1 MSVAIIGAG
10 ISGSILSN
18 LIPNSTVFE
27 RSKHVG
33 GRTTSRRLQ
42 EGEIFDI
49 GATVFKDKISYVEK
63 GETKE
68 FDFLDFL
75 KSQVPN
81 LEILKHKTYPNSYY
95 PKKGMQSLAEEFL
108 KDKKIFLEHNLETI
122 SKTDSGKWKLKFTN
136 GFESE
141 FEKVFL
147 TAPIPQIISSLKTS
161 GIMSKWDEWIK
172 FRGEYRSTLVLT
184 GIWKNLSPEIIAKI
198 LNLEQATFLFKD
210 EDAEYISVESFKYE
224 TDSLVITIQFS
235 SAFSSKNLER
245 WIDSE
250 KKPMQYIL
258 NCNQFFFD
266 KVLKL
271 IAISELVHI
280 APNEIKAHRWRYA
293 QADFPLFTPTEI
305 DFSNQEFLN
314 YIELCKNHNIYIL
327 GDFIFG
333 PRVSQIALGTKKI
346 SEIFT

>member
-1 MSVAIIGAG
+1 MKVAIIGSG
-10 ISGSILSN
+10 ISGAILSN

-33 GRTTSRRLQ
+33 GRTSSRRL
-42 EGEIFDI
+42 ESGEIFDI
-49 GATVFKDKISYVEK
+49 GATVFKDKISYLENEEV
-63 GETKE
+63 KE
-68 FDFLDFL
+68 FNFLDFL
-75 KSQVPN
+75 KLHVPN
-81 LEILKHKTYPNSYY
+81 LEIIKHKTYPNSYY
-95 PKKGMQSLAEEFL
+95 PKYGMQSLTEEFL
-108 KDKKIFLEHNLETI
+108 KNKKVFLEHNLDTI
-122 SKTDSGKWKLKFTN
+122 HKTDSGWKLKFTN
-136 GFESE
+136 GYESE

-184 GIWKNLSPEIIAKI
+184 GIWKNISPEIVTKI
-198 LNLEQATFLFKD
+198 INLEQATFLFKD
-210 EDAEYISVESFKYE
+210 EDAEYISIESFKYE
-224 TDSLVITIQFS
+224 SDSLVITIQFS

-245 WIDSE
+245 WIDSD
-250 KKPMQYIL
+250 KKPMQYVL

-271 IAISELVHI
+271 VGISELVHI
-280 APNEIKAHRWRYA
+280 TPSEMKAHRWRYA
-293 QADFPLFTPTEI
+293 QADFPLFIPSEI
-305 DFSNQEFLN
+305 NFSNQDFLN

-333 PRVSQIALGTKKI
+333 PRVLQIALGSKKI
-346 SEIFT
+346 SEMNT